1 MRLLRKDLEKHCV
14 GMQRNSPQVL
24 RIFDLTENLIEEVY
38 VQKDGYVA
46 TILWF
51 EDEIQ
56 EK

>member
-1 MRLLRKDLEKHCV
+1 MWFDGNRHYDL
-14 GMQRNSPQVL
+14 P
-24 RIFDLTENLIEEVY
+24 ENLIEDVY

-51 EDEIQ
+51 EDEVE